1 MAVGDLF
8 KVAGMSMQLC
18 LSATGVI
25 GLAQFELLPITVFPL
40 FPPQH
45 SCCQCQRKM
54 TLNAASKAVM
64 VK

>member
-1 MAVGDLF
+1 
-8 KVAGMSMQLC
+8 MSMQLC